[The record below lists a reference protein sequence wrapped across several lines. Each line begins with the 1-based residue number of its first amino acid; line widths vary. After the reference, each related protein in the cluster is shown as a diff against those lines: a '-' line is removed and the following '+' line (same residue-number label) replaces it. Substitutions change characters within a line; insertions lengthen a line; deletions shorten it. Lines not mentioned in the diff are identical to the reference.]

1 MDTNKKDNPG
11 NGNGNGQGNGNGHDD
26 DHGQGGNSKTT
37 IIVNTREKEVEGKI
51 VTYDQI
57 VALAFETPP
66 TGENIEIT
74 VAYRDGLGPDKDGS
88 LQPGGST
95 RIKKDMIFDVTATDK
110 S

>member
-1 MDTNKKDNPG
+1 MDTNKKDNP
-11 NGNGNGQGNGNGHDD
+11 GNGQGNGNGHDD

-37 IIVNTREKEVEGKI
+37 IIVNTREKEVEGKV

-74 VAYRDGLGPDKDGS
+74 VAYRDGPGPDKDGS

>member
-1 MDTNKKDNPG
+1 MDTNKKDNP
-11 NGNGNGQGNGNGHDD
+11 GQGNGNGHDD
-26 DHGQGGNSKTT
+26 DHGQGGHSKTT
-37 IIVNTREKEVEGKI
+37 IIVNTREKEVEGKV

-57 VALAFETPP
+57 VALAFENPP

-74 VAYRDGLGPDKDGS
+74 VAYRDGPGPDKEGT
-88 LQPGGST
+88 LQPGSST

>member
-1 MDTNKKDNPG
+1 MDTNKKDNL
-11 NGNGNGQGNGNGHDD
+11 GQGNGNGHDGD
-26 DHGQGGNSKTT
+26 RGQGGNSKTT
-37 IIVNTREKEVEGKI
+37 IIVNTREKEVEGKV

-74 VAYRDGLGPDKDGS
+74 VAYRDGPGPDKEGT

-95 RIKKDMIFDVTATDK
+95 RIKKDIIFDVTATDK

>member
-1 MDTNKKDNPG
+1 MDTNKKDNL
-11 NGNGNGQGNGNGHDD
+11 GQGNGTGHDGD
-26 DHGQGGNSKTT
+26 RGQGGNSKTT
-37 IIVNTREKEVEGKI
+37 IIVNTREKEVEGKV

-74 VAYRDGLGPDKDGS
+74 VAYRDGPGPDKEGT

-95 RIKKDMIFDVTATDK
+95 RIKKDIIFDVTATDK